1 MVRSLLI
8 GVAALLFLWVSMPLA
23 FSQTSPARR
32 MPEPS
37 PCSLMALRFLRQ
49 AAVPRLTK
57 DLNLSEEQVSKI
69 TDLLKRAEEAM
80 KPKIEEQRQATKDFV
95 LALANP
101 NASED
106 DLINAFRKV
115 SKSEE
120 AIAAE
125 SIKVLVAIRNL
136 LTEEQKLSLSKILES
151 RTRPWQ
157 GITVPSPA
165 QVTDSASGRA
175 DEAESRNG
183 K

>member
-1 MVRSLLI
+1 MARSLST
-8 GVAALLFLWVSMPLA
+8 GFAVLLLMAVSLA
-23 FSQTSPARR
+23 FGQASPAPR
-32 MPEPS
+32 MLEPS

-57 DLNLSEEQVSKI
+57 DLNLSEEQVGKI
-69 TDLLKRAEEAM
+69 TDLLKRTEEAM
-80 KPKIEEQRQATKDFV
+80 KPKIEEQRQATKEFV

-101 NASED
+101 NAGED
-106 DLINAFRKV
+106 DLISAFQKV

-125 SIKVLVAIRNL
+125 LIKALVAIRNT
-136 LTEEQKLSLSKILES
+136 LTEEQKLTLSKILES

-157 GITVPSPA
+157 GVTVPSPA
-165 QVTDSASGRA
+165 QAIGSASGRA